1 MKPQVS
7 AARFDSCDSGEPDGK
22 VIRRRFRGDPVD
34 QHNNVNPAPTPKDAR
49 KATEEQRQ
57 LQEELDH
64 QGDDPDAPGLQQSWR
79 KVADETTR

>member
-1 MKPQVS
+1 
-7 AARFDSCDSGEPDGK
+7 
-22 VIRRRFRGDPVD
+22 VIREILTGSSLVDASEEIPVD
-34 QHNNVNPAPTPKDAR
+34 QHNNVNPPPTPKDAR

-79 KVADETTR
+79 QVADETRR